1 MHYNW
6 GIAFLSAYLLF
17 NFVPVFSGRLIPE
30 YTNGRFG
37 TTSRKFQD
45 KVAYRMLRDDIN
57 NEKPIY
63 RVLSLPA
70 MHNYQVLF
78 PNYGGKNYSGND
90 MTMYN
95 LNKSYLSTS
104 HGAYLHDLLFQH
116 KNIPLESLKK
126 IYGLF
131 NIKKLVVNRDLL
143 PWYGYVGDSNA
154 KDLQNIF
161 RNNFPEKE
169 IGNYVV
175 YDNFEKFIPILYSAS
190 QY

>member
-1 MHYNW
+1 MHYKCA
-6 GIAFLSAYLLF
+6 IVVLVTYLLF
-17 NFVPVFSGRLIPE
+17 CFIPIFTGNLISE
-30 YTNGRFG
+30 YSNGRFG

-45 KVAYRMLRDDIN
+45 RLEYQMFRNYIN
-57 NEKPIY
+57 NDTLIY

-90 MTMYN
+90 AIMYN

-104 HGAYLHDLLFQH
+104 HGLHSLLFQH
-116 KNIPLESLKK
+116 KNISLESLKK

-131 NIKKLVVNRDLL
+131 NIKKIIVNSDLL

-154 KDLQNIF
+154 KELQYIF
-161 RNNFPEKE
+161 NNHFPKKE
-169 IGNYVV
+169 IGNFVV
-175 YDNFEKFIPILYSAS
+175 YDNTDGFIPHLYAAH
-190 QY
+190 